1 MENDLELEDRIL
13 TMLSTQYEGIYQIDI
28 DNDSV
33 LCIYKGELR
42 MSQKLLF
49 IFNPHAGKGQIKNHL
64 VDIVD
69 MMVKAGFDV
78 TIYTTQAQADATRKV
93 VEEGAGYDR
102 IVCSGGDGTLDEVM
116 TGLMQAKLHI
126 PIGYIPAGSTNDFA
140 NSLGIPKEMLKA
152 AERAVGQ
159 NRFPCDIG
167 DFNSDTFVYI
177 AAFGLFTEVSYKTSQ
192 QLKNIFGHVAYIME
206 GVKQLRDIPSF
217 RMQVEYDGKV
227 FQDEFIY
234 GMVTNSVSVGGFKGM
249 TGNDVKL
256 DDGLFEVTLIRN
268 PKNPIELNEILAC
281 LTNMIDDSDLIYSFK
296 TDAVHI
302 TAKEEVPWTLDGEFG
317 GAHREVVIRNL
328 KQRVE
333 IFC

>member
-1 MENDLELEDRIL
+1 
-13 TMLSTQYEGIYQIDI
+13 
-28 DNDSV
+28 
-33 LCIYKGELR
+33 

-140 NSLGIPKEMLKA
+140 NSLGIPREMLKA

-159 NRFPCDIG
+159 TDFHAISEISIRIPLSMWQRLVCLQRFPIR
-167 DFNSDTFVYI
+167 
-177 AAFGLFTEVSYKTSQ
+177 
-192 QLKNIFGHVAYIME
+192 H
-206 GVKQLRDIPSF
+206 PS
-217 RMQVEYDGKV
+217 
-227 FQDEFIY
+227 
-234 GMVTNSVSVGGFKGM
+234 S
-249 TGNDVKL
+249 
-256 DDGLFEVTLIRN
+256 
-268 PKNPIELNEILAC
+268 
-281 LTNMIDDSDLIYSFK
+281 
-296 TDAVHI
+296 
-302 TAKEEVPWTLDGEFG
+302 
-317 GAHREVVIRNL
+317 
-328 KQRVE
+328 
-333 IFC
+333 

>member
-1 MENDLELEDRIL
+1 
-13 TMLSTQYEGIYQIDI
+13 
-28 DNDSV
+28 
-33 LCIYKGELR
+33 

-167 DFNSDTFVYI
+167 DFNSDTFVYV

-206 GVKQLRDIPSF
+206 GVKQLRDIPAF

-302 TAKEEVPWTLDGEFG
+302 TAKEEVSWTD
-317 GAHREVVIRNL
+317 RKSVV
-328 KQRVE
+328 
-333 IFC
+333 

>member
-1 MENDLELEDRIL
+1 
-13 TMLSTQYEGIYQIDI
+13 
-28 DNDSV
+28 
-33 LCIYKGELR
+33 

-167 DFNSDTFVYI
+167 DFNSDTFVYV

-302 TAKEEVPWTLDGEFG
+302 TAKEAVSWTLDGEFG

>member
-1 MENDLELEDRIL
+1 
-13 TMLSTQYEGIYQIDI
+13 
-28 DNDSV
+28 
-33 LCIYKGELR
+33 

-140 NSLGIPKEMLKA
+140 NSLGIPKDAGKTEEKIETQVRA

-167 DFNSDTFVYI
+167 DFNSDTFVYV

-302 TAKEEVPWTLDGEFG
+302 TAKEEVSWTLDGEFG

>member
-1 MENDLELEDRIL
+1 
-13 TMLSTQYEGIYQIDI
+13 
-28 DNDSV
+28 
-33 LCIYKGELR
+33 

-102 IVCSGGDGTLDEVM
+102 I
-116 TGLMQAKLHI
+116 

-167 DFNSDTFVYI
+167 DFNSDTFVYV

-302 TAKEEVPWTLDGEFG
+302 TAKEEVSWTLDGEFG

>member
-1 MENDLELEDRIL
+1 
-13 TMLSTQYEGIYQIDI
+13 
-28 DNDSV
+28 
-33 LCIYKGELR
+33 

-69 MMVKAGFDV
+69 QMVKAGFEV
-78 TIYTTQAQADATRKV
+78 TIYSTQAQADATRKV
-93 VEEGAGYDR
+93 VEDGAGYDR

-116 TGLMQAKLHI
+116 TGLMRAELSV

-140 NSLGIPKEMLKA
+140 NSLGIPKDMQKA
-152 AERAVGQ
+152 AECAVGSHP
-159 NRFPCDIG
+159 FACDIG
-167 DFNSDTFVYI
+167 DFNADTFVYV

-206 GVKQLRDIPSF
+206 GMKQLRDIPSF
-217 RMQVEYDGKV
+217 RMQVEYEGKV

-256 DDGLFEVTLIRN
+256 DDGLFEVTFIRK

-296 TDAVHI
+296 TDTVHI
-302 TAKEEVPWTLDGEFG
+302 TATEEVSWTLDGEFG
-317 GAHREVVIRNL
+317 GTHKEVMIRNL

>member
-1 MENDLELEDRIL
+1 
-13 TMLSTQYEGIYQIDI
+13 
-28 DNDSV
+28 
-33 LCIYKGELR
+33 

-69 MMVKAGFDV
+69 EMVKAGFEV

-93 VEEGAGYDR
+93 VEDGADYDR

-116 TGLMQAKLHI
+116 TGMMQADLHI

-140 NSLGIPKEMLKA
+140 NSLGIPKDMIKA
-152 AERAVGQ
+152 AEHAVGD
-159 NRFPCDIG
+159 NLFACDLG
-167 DFNSDTFVYI
+167 DFNSDTFVYV

-206 GVKQLRDIPSF
+206 GVKQLRDIPSY
-217 RMQVEYDGKV
+217 RMQVEYDGKI
-227 FQDEFIY
+227 FQDEFVY

-249 TGNDVKL
+249 TGEDVKL

-296 TDAVHI
+296 TDCVRI
-302 TAKEEVPWTLDGEFG
+302 TAKEEIPWTLDGEFG
-317 GAHREVVIRNL
+317 GAHTEVTIRNL
-328 KQRVE
+328 KQRVG